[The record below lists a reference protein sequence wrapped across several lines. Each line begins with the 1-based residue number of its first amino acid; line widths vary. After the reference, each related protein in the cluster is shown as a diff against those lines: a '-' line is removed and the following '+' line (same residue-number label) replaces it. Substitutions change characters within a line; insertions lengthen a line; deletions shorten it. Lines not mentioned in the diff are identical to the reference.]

1 MTIRHFSALL
11 GAALA
16 LGMTAPVL
24 ADAPSSPAPMAS
36 AASSPA
42 PGSAASPLP
51 SKKYEFT
58 TALKPMNAMGVFG
71 GTLTIYVAADGSI
84 KGTYKPDGAS
94 SRSVTGDLKGSDITL
109 IIGQMQS
116 MTITGTLKDGI
127 IDGQTSI
134 RERPFNFHGEPKT

>member
-1 MTIRHFSALL
+1 MTIRLFPALL

-24 ADAPSSPAPMAS
+24 ADAPASPAPMGS
-36 AASSPA
+36 PAASPA
-42 PGSAASPLP
+42 PASTGSPLP
-51 SKKYEFT
+51 SKKYEFVT
-58 TALKPMNAMGVFG
+58 SLKPMNAMGVYG
-71 GTLTIYVAADGSI
+71 GTLTIYVAADGSV
-84 KGTYKPDGAS
+84 KGSYKPDGGSARIVS
-94 SRSVTGDLKGSDITL
+94 GDLKGSDITL
-109 IIGQMQS
+109 VIGQTQS